1 MQNSKFSDLNL
12 STPILNALNDLGYTQ
27 PTPIQERAFSAMMA
41 GHDVVGLAQTGT
53 GKTIAYLLPCL
64 RLWKY
69 SKDKLPQT
77 LIIVPTRELVVQV
90 VEEIKKLTPY
100 MNVEAIGIYGG
111 VNIRAQREQ
120 IIGGLDILVA
130 TPGRLLDLMLDSTIK
145 SKVIKRVII
154 DEVDEMFS
162 LGFRPQLERVFDL
175 LPPKRQTLMFSA
187 TYSEEVDS
195 MIKTFFRLP
204 VRIEAAPSGS
214 PLTNI
219 NQLAYQVPNYHT
231 KLNLLNYLLSQD
243 GMDRVLIF
251 ASSRKL
257 VDKLHNHLENEF
269 PGEAGVIHA
278 SKAQNARF
286 RAVENFSEGKQ
297 RILVATDVLSRGIDI
312 TGVSHVINF
321 DIPETTENYVHRI
334 GRSGRADAKGDS
346 ISFILANDAEMVLKI
361 EELMHYAIPRAEIP
375 EAVEISEI
383 LNPDEMPQVKMPDYK
398 IKIKLNE
405 GGGAF
410 HEKSEKNQK
419 VNVRKTRGQQM
430 REKYGKPRRKGN

>member
-1 MQNSKFSDLNL
+1 
-12 STPILNALNDLGYTQ
+12 
-27 PTPIQERAFSAMMA
+27 
-41 GHDVVGLAQTGT
+41 
-53 GKTIAYLLPCL
+53 
-64 RLWKY
+64 
-69 SKDKLPQT
+69 
-77 LIIVPTRELVVQV
+77 
-90 VEEIKKLTPY
+90 
-100 MNVEAIGIYGG
+100 
-111 VNIRAQREQ
+111 
-120 IIGGLDILVA
+120 
-130 TPGRLLDLMLDSTIK
+130 
-145 SKVIKRVII
+145 
-154 DEVDEMFS
+154 
-162 LGFRPQLERVFDL
+162 
-175 LPPKRQTLMFSA
+175 
-187 TYSEEVDS
+187 
-195 MIKTFFRLP
+195 
-204 VRIEAAPSGS
+204 
-214 PLTNI
+214 
-219 NQLAYQVPNYHT
+219 
-231 KLNLLNYLLSQD
+231 
-243 GMDRVLIF
+243 MDRVLIF

-257 VDKLHNHLENEF
+257 ADKLYNHLENEF

-361 EELMHYAIPRAEIP
+361 EELMHYAIPRAEFP

-383 LNPDEMPQVKMPDYK
+383 LNLDEMPQVKMPDYK

-419 VNVRKTRGQQM
+419 VNVRKTRDQQM
-430 REKYGKPRRKGN
+430 REKYGKPKRKGN

>member
-257 VDKLHNHLENEF
+257 VDKLYNHLENEF

-375 EAVEISEI
+375 EEVEISEI

>member
-257 VDKLHNHLENEF
+257 VDKLYNHLENEF

-361 EELMHYAIPRAEIP
+361 EELMQYAIPRAEIP
-375 EAVEISEI
+375 DAVEISEI

>member
-375 EAVEISEI
+375 EEVEISEV

>member
-269 PGEAGVIHA
+269 PSEAGVIHA

-361 EELMHYAIPRAEIP
+361 EELMQYAIPRAEIP
-375 EAVEISEI
+375 EEVEISEV

-430 REKYGKPRRKGN
+430 REKYGKPRRKG

>member
-1 MQNSKFSDLNL
+1 MQNSNFSDLNL

-100 MNVEAIGIYGG
+100 MNVDAIGIYGG
-111 VNIRAQREQ
+111 VNIRSQREQ
-120 IIGGLDILVA
+120 IIAGLDILVA
-130 TPGRLLDLMLDSTIK
+130 TPGRLLDLLLDSTIK
-145 SKVIKRVII
+145 AKVIKRVII

-187 TYSEEVDS
+187 TYSDEVDS
-195 MIKTFFRLP
+195 MIKTFFRMP

-346 ISFILANDAEMVLKI
+346 ISFILPNDAEMVLKI

-430 REKYGKPRRKGN
+430 REKYGKPRRKG

>member
-1 MQNSKFSDLNL
+1 
-12 STPILNALNDLGYTQ
+12 
-27 PTPIQERAFSAMMA
+27 MMA

-100 MNVEAIGIYGG
+100 MNVDAIGIYGG
-111 VNIRAQREQ
+111 VNIRSQREQ
-120 IIGGLDILVA
+120 IIAGLDILVA

-187 TYSEEVDS
+187 TYSDEVDS
-195 MIKTFFRLP
+195 MIKTFFRMP

-346 ISFILANDAEMVLKI
+346 ISFILPNDAEMVLKI

-383 LNPDEMPQVKMPDYK
+383 LNLDEMPQVKMPDYK

-430 REKYGKPRRKGN
+430 REKYGKPRRKG

>member
-231 KLNLLNYLLSQD
+231 KLNLLNYLLGQD

-361 EELMHYAIPRAEIP
+361 EELMHYSIPRAEIP

>member
-1 MQNSKFSDLNL
+1 
-12 STPILNALNDLGYTQ
+12 
-27 PTPIQERAFSAMMA
+27 
-41 GHDVVGLAQTGT
+41 
-53 GKTIAYLLPCL
+53 
-64 RLWKY
+64 LWKY
-69 SKDKLPQT
+69 SKEKLPQT

-100 MNVEAIGIYGG
+100 MNVDAIGIYGG
-111 VNIRAQREQ
+111 VNIRSQREQ
-120 IIGGLDILVA
+120 IIAGLDILVA
-130 TPGRLLDLMLDSTIK
+130 TPGRLLDLLLDSTIK
-145 SKVIKRVII
+145 AKVIKRVII

-187 TYSEEVDS
+187 TYSDEVDS
-195 MIKTFFRLP
+195 MIKTFFRMP

-346 ISFILANDAEMVLKI
+346 ISFILPNDAEMVLKI

-430 REKYGKPRRKGN
+430 REKYGKPRRKG

>member
-1 MQNSKFSDLNL
+1 MQTSKFSDLNL
-12 STPILNALNDLGYTQ
+12 STPILNALNDLGYSQ

-187 TYSEEVDS
+187 TYSDEVDS

-219 NQLAYQVPNYHT
+219 NQIAYQVPNYHT
-231 KLNLLNYLLSQD
+231 KLNLLNYLLGQE

-361 EELMHYAIPRAEIP
+361 EELMHYAIPRAKFP

-383 LNPDEMPQVKMPDYK
+383 LNLDEMPQVKMPDYK

-419 VNVRKTRGQQM
+419 VNVRKTHDQQM
-430 REKYGKPRRKGN
+430 REKYGKPKRKGN

>member
-187 TYSEEVDS
+187 TYSDEVDS

-257 VDKLHNHLENEF
+257 ADKLYNHLENEF

-361 EELMHYAIPRAEIP
+361 EELMQYAIPRAEIP
-375 EAVEISEI
+375 DAVEISEI

>member
-12 STPILNALNDLGYTQ
+12 STPILNALNDLGYSQ

-187 TYSEEVDS
+187 TYSDEVDS

-219 NQLAYQVPNYHT
+219 NQIAYQVPNYHT
-231 KLNLLNYLLSQD
+231 KLNLLNYLLGQD

-430 REKYGKPRRKGN
+430 REKYGKPRGKGN

>member
-1 MQNSKFSDLNL
+1 MQNSNFSDLNL

-100 MNVEAIGIYGG
+100 MNVDAIGIYGG
-111 VNIRAQREQ
+111 VNIRSQREQ
-120 IIGGLDILVA
+120 IIAGLDILVA

-145 SKVIKRVII
+145 AKVIKRVII

-187 TYSEEVDS
+187 TYSDEVDS
-195 MIKTFFRLP
+195 MIKTFFRMP

-346 ISFILANDAEMVLKI
+346 ISFILPNDAEMVLKI

-430 REKYGKPRRKGN
+430 REKYGKPRRKG